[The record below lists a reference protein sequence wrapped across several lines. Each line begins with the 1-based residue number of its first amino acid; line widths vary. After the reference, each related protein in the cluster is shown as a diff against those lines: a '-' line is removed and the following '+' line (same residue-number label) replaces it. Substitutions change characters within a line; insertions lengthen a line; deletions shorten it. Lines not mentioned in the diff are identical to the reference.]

1 MACGAQLFDIA
12 PEVWYITERVF
23 TKSSMV
29 INMNRQEMDV
39 LLCIAQG
46 CNENQRALARM
57 TGHSLGVVNRCLHT
71 LAEAGYLN
79 EADGRLTSKARE
91 LLGKLPAFRAV
102 ILAAGYG
109 CAWPPS
115 AQRSP
120 RGCWK
125 CGENA

>member
-23 TKSSMV
+23 AKSGMV

-57 TGHSLGVVNRCLHT
+57 TGHSLG
-71 LAEAGYLN
+71 G
-79 EADGRLTSKARE
+79 
-91 LLGKLPAFRAV
+91 
-102 ILAAGYG
+102 
-109 CAWPPS
+109 
-115 AQRSP
+115 
-120 RGCWK
+120 
-125 CGENA
+125 